1 MSPSQ
6 LIEKLETLGIID
18 QKILNKIKQEIDN
31 PNKTVKSKSIL
42 SYLVKKSLI
51 TESQAVQLLKGTP
64 EKTDDLKPVDEF
76 EEIQPPAEPN
86 YDTSVLTGI
95 PSIEPKEEIA
105 PQPESQPPEEEVE
118 VMQVTSRKIKQEQ
131 PSDAT
136 IMDDGMFRKNDDVI
150 EILPTNVPSQAQFDE
165 DLGEPEI
172 IETGDVYA
180 NVDAGLDDYI
190 AGEDSA
196 VKAFLG
202 KRDKKDQWATK
213 WLYIGFG
220 ILGFLL
226 IMGAVLWIATM
237 GVAAEEQ
244 FKAAMDSFEK
254 SAFQDAVAKFDQY
267 IEENPKHK
275 HVPTA
280 KARRVQSILA
290 GFYTSKNWAE
300 TITSADTLLPE
311 LDAEEDSKLEIIR
324 DDLAVMLPRSLFEI
338 TEKGKKL
345 DSLTDLEKELKNSQ
359 QYKKTIDN
367 PIYIPGSQRKKPSIA
382 ANLAKIENNIR
393 LIEGRINKEN
403 DYNIAISEI
412 KTLGEAGET
421 DSAFA
426 GYKKLIRNYPDLRG
440 RQELRD
446 EMLKISVKERELVKP
461 YKSEVNVL
469 TDKRD
474 SPIQMSIVLAAKTGK
489 EQEMLTGEVIN
500 FMAEG
505 SVYGIDAGSGT
516 ILWRKFVGLETTTQP
531 VELDKDSF
539 LVVNQHHHDLMLL
552 PKTTGETIWRAEINE
567 PFNPPQFNDNQIV
580 VTTKSGSLL
589 RIDRSTGEIGL
600 SAKLPQT
607 ANVGALVADRA
618 PFVYQTGMYSNL
630 YVLSNQDFSCREVYY
645 LGHYKGSIAI
655 PPKNW
660 RGYILVAINGGDY
673 CDLMVL
679 KPAQNGLELETV
691 QVIPRVTNGLVT
703 TPLQNFGRWMLIT
716 SDNGEIRI
724 LELNT
729 IDEDNPVRKFAGD
742 RFDNSGGQTAFVQT
756 SGSNLWIASQGLS
769 KFRIQRTLGQFKREE
784 IVNHAD
790 SFLSPMRKLDDTLFH
805 VRRRKGSGML
815 SATLADAN
823 TLEPIWRTDF
833 GGQLAGAPIPIGD
846 SLGAVSGQGDYFRL
860 GQENFANQYSEDPVQ
875 ASTVVNDLKFE
886 SILQV
891 GDDSYVALGP
901 GGKQDFLHIK
911 PSRSENKLMQ
921 LESPADKPTGHGLV
935 VAGDLIITSTSG
947 QVTRVNPETGR
958 TIGIPFQPPISPG
971 SETEWFEPTLIQGG
985 LFAAATGNGK
995 LDNEIS
1001 VLYLLDASDE
1011 SAVKEVAALEADNP
1025 IKSRLVTKDGVVFA
1039 TVEGGLQD
1047 QLISVVA
1054 GEQLSIANKLDL
1066 PGRLVGGPW
1075 LLDEGILVKM
1085 DNDQLLLVE
1094 ADVAEMKIKW
1104 AMDVAND
1111 QFAGAP
1117 ENIGSQILLTY
1128 KSGKMVVVEP
1138 SSGQIVTEYDL
1149 EQPIIHNAT
1158 RVGQGS
1164 VMYFSGMDGTVHTVD
1179 FSKLSK

>member
-6 LIEKLETLGIID
+6 LLEKLETLGIIEP
-18 QKILNKIKQEIDN
+18 KILNKIKQEIDN
-31 PNKTVKSKSIL
+31 PKKTVKSKSIL
-42 SYLVKKSLI
+42 SYLVKKNLI
-51 TESQAVQLLKGTP
+51 TESQAVQLLKGTS
-64 EKTDDLKPVDEF
+64 EQTNDLKKVDEF
-76 EEIQPPAEPN
+76 EEIQLPVEQT

-95 PSIEPKEEIA
+95 PSFPEDELEPEPEPVEE
-105 PQPESQPPEEEVE
+105 PEEVE
-118 VMQVTSRKIKQEQ
+118 VMQVGSRKIKQEQ

-150 EILPTNVPSQAQFDE
+150 EILPTNVPSRAQFED

-180 NVDAGLDDYI
+180 NVDAGLEDYI

-220 ILGFLL
+220 LLGFLL

-244 FKAAMDSFEK
+244 FKAAMDSFDK
-254 SAFQDAVAKFDQY
+254 LAYQDAIAKFDQY

-300 TITSADTLLPE
+300 TITSADKLLPE

-345 DSLTDLEKELKNSQ
+345 ASLTDLEQELQSSLK
-359 QYKKTIDN
+359 YKKTVDN

-382 ANLAKIENNIR
+382 GNLAKIENNIR
-393 LIEGRINKEN
+393 LIEGRINKEK
-403 DYNIAISEI
+403 DYNIAIGEI
-412 KTLGEAGET
+412 KQLGIDGET
-421 DSAFA
+421 DAAF
-426 GYKKLIRNYPDLRG
+426 GKYTKLIRNYADLRG

-461 YKSEVNVL
+461 LESDVSVL
-469 TDKRD
+469 NSKRD
-474 SPIQMSIVLAAKTGK
+474 SPIQMSIVLAAKSGK
-489 EQEMLTGEVIN
+489 EVEMLAGEVIN

-505 SVYGIDAGSGT
+505 SVFGIDASSGT
-516 ILWRKFVGLETTTQP
+516 IIWRKFIGLETTIQP
-531 VELDKDSF
+531 VDLDKDTF
-539 LVVNQHHHDLMLL
+539 LVVNQRHHDLMLL
-552 PKTTGETIWRAEINE
+552 TKTTGEIIWRAEINE

-589 RIDRSTGEIGL
+589 RIDRGTGEVGL
-600 SAKLPQT
+600 SAKLPQS
-607 ANVGALVADRA
+607 ANVGALVADRD
-618 PFVYQTGMYSNL
+618 PFVYQPGMYSNL
-630 YVLSNQDFSCREVYY
+630 YVISNQDFSCREVFY
-645 LGHYKGSIAI
+645 LGHYKGSIVI
-655 PPKNW
+655 PPKSW
-660 RGYILVAINGGDY
+660 QGYILVAINGGDY
-673 CDLMVL
+673 CDLVVL
-679 KPAQNGLELETV
+679 KPAQNGLELEAV

-703 TPLQNFGRWMLIT
+703 TPLQKFGRWMLVT

-742 RFDNSGGQTAFVQT
+742 RFDNSGGQTAFVHT
-756 SGSNLWIASQGLS
+756 EGSNLWIASQGLS

-790 SFLSPMRKLDDTLFH
+790 SFLSPMRKLDDTIFH

-833 GGQLAGAPIPIGD
+833 GGQLAGSPIPIGD
-846 SLGAVSGQGDYFRL
+846 SLGVISGQGDFFRL
-860 GQENFANQYSEDPVQ
+860 GKENFDSQYSEEAVQ

-891 GDDSYVALGP
+891 DDDSYVALGP
-901 GGKQDFLHIK
+901 DGKQDFLHIN
-911 PSRSENKLMQ
+911 PSRSMNKLLQ
-921 LESPADKPTGHGLV
+921 LEPPADKPTGRGLV
-935 VAGDLIITSTSG
+935 INGDLIITSSSG

-958 TIGIPFQPPISPG
+958 TMGTPFQPPISPG
-971 SETEWFEPTLIQGG
+971 SETEWFEPTLVQGG

-995 LDNEIS
+995 LDNEVS
-1001 VLYLLDASDE
+1001 VLYLLDATDE
-1011 SAVKEVAALEADNP
+1011 NAITEVASLESNDP
-1025 IKSRLVTKDGVVFA
+1025 IKSRLVTKEGIVFA
-1039 TVEGGLQD
+1039 TVEGGAND
-1047 QLISVVA
+1047 QLISVIA
-1054 GEQLSIANKLDL
+1054 GAKLSIANKLDL
-1066 PGRLVGGPW
+1066 PGRVVGGPW
-1075 LLDEGILVKM
+1075 LLDAGILVKM

-1094 ADVAEMKIKW
+1094 VDTAEMAHKW
-1104 AMDVAND
+1104 SMDVAND

-1117 ENIGSQILLTY
+1117 ENVGSQILLTY
-1128 KSGKMVVVEP
+1128 KSGKMAVVEP
-1138 SSGQIVTEYDL
+1138 SSGQVVTEYDL
-1149 EQPIIHNAT
+1149 EQPIVHNAT

-1164 VMYFSGMDGTVHTVD
+1164 VMYFSGMDGTVHIVD